1 MIDKDTAFNILDRI
15 IGFINNCDNKASV
28 VLGFWGIAL
37 VILFTNEG
45 ITNLKNI
52 ILTIFEFNLFTATIF
67 FALFLCFSV
76 VFVIGI
82 IMLISVL
89 FAKTDHGTEEELEW
103 DSKIYYGDIKK
114 KTYKQYKEKMVSSSE
129 EELLNDIISQI
140 HINSHICSN
149 KFLRYNQ
156 GIKLSFI
163 GFIGFIALWFIGN
176 FIF

>member
-1 MIDKDTAFNILDRI
+1 MMDKDTAFNILDRI

-28 VLGFWGIAL
+28 VLGIWGVAL

-52 ILTIFEFNLFTATIF
+52 ILTIFEINSFVTAIF
-67 FALFLCFSV
+67 FVLLICFVGLFV
-76 VFVIGI
+76 AGI
-82 IMLISVL
+82 IKLISVL
-89 FAKTDHGTEEELEW
+89 FATTNHETEEELEC

-163 GFIGFIALWFIGN
+163 GFIGFITLWFIGN